1 MTTAI
6 LLFLL
11 KKDRLLQS
19 DEPNLNQWHS
29 LYSLPIL
36 IIDNAVWH
44 RRKDTH

>member
-11 KKDRLLQS
+11 KKDRLLQN
-19 DEPNLNQWHS
+19 DAPYFNQWHG

-36 IIDNAVWH
+36 IIDNATRH